1 MWYRI
6 GTGRLCQN
14 QFSSESVDRH
24 LAPADSCGWRIVI
37 SPATDM
43 SQCYIPSLYVVHFK
57 GALNSGEAQLNAG
70 FPRVAVETWAGH
82 WAPKNPCLLLRVA
95 PQISPEYGI
104 YDFFAGAAAVTL

>member
-1 MWYRI
+1 
-6 GTGRLCQN
+6 
-14 QFSSESVDRH
+14 
-24 LAPADSCGWRIVI
+24 
-37 SPATDM
+37 M